1 MYKRIRVTALFVL
14 LIISGAISSA
24 ISSTPA
30 VYSQDFPSPEFILGE
45 MNNAFKAGTA
55 VDYGIVSACIAALM
69 EQGSSSS
76 YPALFSVLTSGYP
89 EIIASEAIGALDI
102 ISGNLN
108 LFLLNVIENNPPAEK
123 FIAFRT
129 GINSQKLNV
138 SERGQLAE
146 HALEKSFLYNEEDA
160 DLTALRYASILAL
173 TELEWKRANA
183 QVIRHYYRVQADFM
197 QNRVSKD
204 RLIEAIACLGAVGD
218 SDAAL
223 VLVLQ
228 LGLIN
233 ARKERTGTFDS
244 EITMA
249 VINALGNIGDNAAFD
264 NLLFAGNLSYNEDI
278 TSAAAEA
285 ISRLKW

>member
-1 MYKRIRVTALFVL
+1 MFKRIKVTVLFVL
-14 LIISGAISSA
+14 LIIS
-24 ISSTPA
+24 STSL
-30 VYSQDFPSPEFILGE
+30 VYSQDFPAPEFILRE
-45 MNNAFKAGTA
+45 MNNAFKAGTP

-76 YPALFSVLTSGYP
+76 YSALFSVLTSGYP
-89 EIIASEAIGALDI
+89 EIIASEAIGALDV
-102 ISGNLN
+102 ISGNLH
-108 LFLLNVIENNPPAEK
+108 LFLLDVIDNNPPQEK

-129 GINSQKLNV
+129 GINSQRLTI

-146 HALEKSFLYNEEDA
+146 HALEKSFVYNEEDA
-160 DLTALRYASILAL
+160 DLNAMRYASILAL
-173 TELEWKRANA
+173 TNLEWKRANA
-183 QVIRHYYRVQADFM
+183 QAIRHYYRVQADFM

-204 RLIEAIACLGAVGD
+204 RLIEAITCLGAVGD

-233 ARKERTGTFDS
+233 ARKERIGTFDP

-249 VINALGNIGDNAAFD
+249 IINALGNIGDNAAFD
-264 NLLFAGNLSYNEDI
+264 NLLFASKLPYNEDI
-278 TSAAAEA
+278 ISAAMEA
-285 ISRLKW
+285 IARLKW